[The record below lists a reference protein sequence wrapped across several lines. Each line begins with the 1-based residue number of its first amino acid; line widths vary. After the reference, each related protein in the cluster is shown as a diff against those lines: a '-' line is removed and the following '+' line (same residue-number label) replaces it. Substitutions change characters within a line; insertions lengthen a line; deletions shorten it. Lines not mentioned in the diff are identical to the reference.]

1 MRSCTTLLSQTEGK
15 QITTIE
21 GLEKDGQLHPLQTAF
36 LEADAMQCGYCT
48 PGMIMSG
55 VALLDKNPNPSLQD
69 INRALDG
76 NICRCCTYARIV
88 VAVHKAAAGLK
99 GGSR

>member
-1 MRSCTTLLSQTEGK
+1 
-15 QITTIE
+15 
-21 GLEKDGQLHPLQTAF
+21 
-36 LEADAMQCGYCT
+36 
-48 PGMIMSG
+48 
-55 VALLDKNPNPSLQD
+55 LQD

-88 VAVHKAAAGLK
+88 VAVRKAAAGLK